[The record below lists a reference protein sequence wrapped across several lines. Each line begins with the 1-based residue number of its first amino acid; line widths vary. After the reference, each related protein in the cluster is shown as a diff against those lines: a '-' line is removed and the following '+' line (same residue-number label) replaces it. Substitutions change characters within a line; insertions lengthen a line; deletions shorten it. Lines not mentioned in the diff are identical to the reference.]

1 VSANNKSNQDTKAK
15 VKSIAKQTIK
25 DLAVGSLA
33 ALLYAAFRYER
44 FIRRR

>member
-1 VSANNKSNQDTKAK
+1 VSANDKPNQDTKAK
-15 VKSIAKQTIK
+15 VKSIAKEAIK

-33 ALLYAAFRYER
+33 AFVYVVFRYER